1 MKVIFYIGHHKV
13 GSTALQVFLAQNA
26 ARLLQAGILYP
37 CVEMEGFA
45 QLLARVSQ
53 TGDDA
58 RPLPVTVLEPHS
70 ALAYRMMAEVSDR
83 PIPAQFRMLPR
94 VDQMLH
100 AIRQQIRYLNPQ
112 VVILCSEAFANFG
125 DVDPGLITR
134 LRHSFPDADMQIY
147 CALRRPDAYLA
158 AWHGQRIKVGEAI
171 APLREVGPASYA
183 GTIHT
188 DYARLILPW
197 VDALPD
203 ARLHL
208 RPYEV
213 IRAAGGSPQD
223 FFAQVGVPLPHGLL
237 PAGRQNASL
246 PLAAMEI
253 KRRANMALE
262 PDQAHQLA
270 RYIQGAGDRITP
282 LPNDQVDL
290 FGPGQRAALAEAFEP
305 QHDILAGLTGAPDFF
320 ADADQIARPR
330 PVPEMEAAR
339 HYLAQ
344 MRPDDLPGPVLG
356 RFVADLQAGL

>member
-26 ARLLQAGILYP
+26 AKLLQAGILYP

-53 TGDDA
+53 TGDDT
-58 RPLPVTVLEPHS
+58 RPLPINIREPHS
-70 ALAYRMMAEVSDR
+70 ALAYRMIAEVSDR
-83 PIPAQFRMLPR
+83 PIPPQFRMLPR

-100 AIRQQIRYLNPQ
+100 AIRQQIRYLQPQ
-112 VVILCSEAFANFG
+112 TVILCSEAFANFA
-125 DVDPGLITR
+125 DVDAGLIPR
-134 LRHSFPDADMQIY
+134 LHRTFPEAEVQIY
-147 CALRRPDAYLA
+147 CALRRPDEYLA

-171 APLREVGPASYA
+171 PPLREVGPGAYA

-197 VDALPD
+197 VNALPE
-203 ARLHL
+203 ARVHL
-208 RPYEV
+208 RPYEA

-223 FFAQVGVPLPHGLL
+223 FFAQTGIPLPQGML

-246 PLAAMEI
+246 PRAAMEI
-253 KRRANMALE
+253 KRRANMALP

-270 RYIQGAGDRITP
+270 RHMQTAGDQITP
-282 LPNDQVDL
+282 LPDDQIDL
-290 FGPGQRAALAEAFEP
+290 FGPGQRAALAQTFEP
-305 QHDILAGLTGAPDFF
+305 VHAVLGQIAGQREFF
-320 ADADQIARPR
+320 ADADQIATPR

-344 MRPDDLPGPVLG
+344 MRPGDLPGGVLSS
-356 RFVADLQAGL
+356 FIADLQAGF